1 MGNPTAVF
9 YAMAVF
15 TALYLAA
22 AAFFAAEKFIGGR
35 LRKRRKI
42 KIRYKEPSVP

>member
-1 MGNPTAVF
+1 
-9 YAMAVF
+9 MAVF

-22 AAFFAAEKFIGGR
+22 AAFFAAEEFIGGR